1 MTQALLRRVVPAG
14 FDNPQSEE
22 RQEQEQQ
29 PSPSLRVDDSSHTL
43 SIVSSPTA
51 APGKKHRGQDHDDD
65 VDIEGQRQ
73 KNTSLNAL
81 FGGSTQ
87 RTELEAPSSSDDGA
101 DTTSRRVSKMVASR
115 RPSFLLKGPVSHP
128 MGSTQ
133 KKWLFVGLILLIGGA
148 CAGAFLA
155 LGILGAQNDA
165 HKQFEQR
172 SIDLTYGIASA
183 AHDYEL
189 FGLW

>member
-1 MTQALLRRVVPAG
+1 MTPAPLRRVVPAG
-14 FDNPQSEE
+14 FGNPQSER
-22 RQEQEQQ
+22 RQEEEQP
-29 PSPSLRVDDSSHTL
+29 PSPPLRVDDSSHTL

-51 APGKKHRGQDHDDD
+51 AVGKQNRGQGNDD
-65 VDIEGQRQ
+65 VADIEEQRQ
-73 KNTSLNAL
+73 SASMNAL
-81 FGGSTQ
+81 FGGSKQQTV
-87 RTELEAPSSSDDGA
+87 LEAPSSSDGD
-101 DTTSRRVSKMVASR
+101 DTTSKRVSKIVASR
-115 RPSFLLKGPVSHP
+115 RPSLLLKGPLPHP
-128 MGSTQ
+128 IGTTQ